1 MKKFKKIFIHVGQDK
16 TGSTSI
22 QSNLHLNRELLAEYS
37 YLYALGQ
44 FHPEFVSFF
53 AKAPFSIGFNKEYSA
68 SSSIKSIKKRDAEYL
83 SSLKKQLETAKEDYL
98 IFSYEGFT
106 NLNQDELLSLKH
118 FLAQYTDQY
127 QIIYY
132 LRPPASYAQSALSQR
147 VKSGS
152 LSWHI
157 HPPITPYQVQLT
169 KLINVFGKNNIN
181 LRIFSKRF
189 LKDGDVVI
197 DFLNQIGCNQAIF
210 ETFKFAQIKNN
221 ISLSEEAIV
230 IGDEI
235 IRILNGYLPYGQ
247 DFRQKVTPT
256 LEKIAGRK
264 FNLSN
269 LQIDI
274 INKCTAND
282 IKFIHDQF
290 GYKLEP
296 TYLDYLISSF
306 RQISRQLIAK
316 TQFCTTKTITEI
328 NKPFPA
334 ISSKTAH
341 SIARILIQH
350 LLPDFNLPAFIE
362 PQQKN
367 ETIISSAKGVLE
379 CNKPEDFTMIPAEE
393 KEFIV
398 SITNHSSFIWQGNI
412 IPVNA
417 SYHWLDEDKN
427 TVIFDGLRSSLPSTG
442 VHPSE
447 KIETKILVKAP
458 NNVGNYIL
466 ELTLVQEYCEWFE
479 KLGFTPQ
486 RINVCVK

>member
-37 YLYALGQ
+37 HLYALGQ

-53 AKAPFSIGFNKEYSA
+53 AKDPFSIDFNIAYSA
-68 SSSIKSIKKRDAEYL
+68 SSSIKSINKRDAAYL

-98 IFSYEGFT
+98 IFSYESLT
-106 NLNQDELLSLKH
+106 NLNHDELLSLKN
-118 FLAQYTDQY
+118 FLAQYTDQF
-127 QIIYY
+127 QIVYY
-132 LRPPASYAQSALSQR
+132 LRPPASYAQSALSER
-147 VKSGS
+147 VKNGS

-181 LRIFSKRF
+181 LRIFSKSF

-230 IGDEI
+230 IGDEV

-256 LEKIAGRK
+256 LERIAGRK

-367 ETIISSAKGVLE
+367 ETIISHAKGSIKY
-379 CNKPEDFTMIPAEE
+379 NKSENFNMTTNEE
-393 KEFIV
+393 KEIIV
-398 SITNHSSFIWQGNI
+398 SITNHSTYIWQGSV

-417 SYHWLDEDKN
+417 SYHWFDENNNRCTDN
-427 TVIFDGLRSSLPSTG
+427 ELRSPLPSTG
-442 VHPSE
+442 IHPD
-447 KIETKILVKAP
+447 KMIEIKILLKAP
-458 NNVGNYIL
+458 NKEGNYIL